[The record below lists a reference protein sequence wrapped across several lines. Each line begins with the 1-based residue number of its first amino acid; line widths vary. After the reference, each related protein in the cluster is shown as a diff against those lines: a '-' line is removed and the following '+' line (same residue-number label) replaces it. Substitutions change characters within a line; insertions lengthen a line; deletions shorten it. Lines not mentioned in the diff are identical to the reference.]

1 MPPTYGS
8 GWMSCVEAVIVAGGL
23 GTRLLPLTESEP
35 KHLLPVAGVP
45 FVVHQLAKLATV
57 GIERVVLALGHHAD
71 RFPPVLGDGSTWGL
85 ELVYVAEQELL
96 GTGGAIRNA
105 STWLQSAPGDPVV
118 ILNADILSEHDLRAQ
133 LAFHRA
139 RSADVTLHLVEVAD
153 PRAYGCVP
161 TDADGNVT
169 AFVEKSPDPVSPQI
183 NAGCYVFTRAL
194 IDRIPPGHVVS
205 IERETF
211 PALLAAGCHVA
222 GYLDRAYWLD
232 IGTPQAL
239 RRASADLVLGMAT
252 SPAYRE
258 PPTEFWAAP
267 DADIATSAS
276 MTGGTS
282 VGSSAT
288 VGHSA
293 RLVGSI
299 VMESAV
305 VGPGAVVVDSVVG
318 SGARIGA
325 DVVLQDCVL
334 GDGVVVE
341 ARARLTGVKSVAG

>member
-1 MPPTYGS
+1 M
-8 GWMSCVEAVIVAGGL
+8 EAVIVAGGL
-23 GTRLLPLTESEP
+23 GTRLLPLTESQP

-57 GIERVVLALGHHAD
+57 GIRRVVLALGHHAD
-71 RFPPVLGDGSTWGL
+71 RFPPVLGDGGEWGL
-85 ELVYVAEQELL
+85 ELVYVAEQQLL

-105 STWLQSAPGDPVV
+105 STRLQSGPGDPVV

-133 LAFHRA
+133 LALHRD

-169 AFVEKSPDPVSPQI
+169 AFLEKSPHPVSPQI
-183 NAGCYVFTRAL
+183 NAGCYVFTREI

-211 PALLAAGCHVA
+211 PQLLATGCHVA
-222 GYLDRAYWLD
+222 GYLDQAYWLD

-239 RRASADLVLGMAT
+239 CRASADLVLGVAT

-258 PPTEFWAAP
+258 PPAEFWRAR
-267 DADIATSAS
+267 DADIAASAS
-276 MTGGTS
+276 LTSGTS
-282 VGSSAT
+282 VGAGAT
-288 VGHSA
+288 VGENA
-293 RLVGSI
+293 RLIGSV

-305 VGPGAVVVDSVVG
+305 VGAGAVVVDSVVG
-318 SGARIGA
+318 PGARIGA
-325 DVVLQDCVL
+325 DVVLADCVIGDEVVVAAGARLAGVGSL
-334 GDGVVVE
+334 GDGSDHSAVRE
-341 ARARLTGVKSVAG
+341 